1 MLWTNGLLHA
11 ALRMENARL
20 GGSKQSQQ
28 TNHDCLNSA
37 TAGYGSIN
45 KNGLFTVTETE
56 REKIRI

>member
-1 MLWTNGLLHA
+1 MECFENGLLHA

-20 GGSKQSQQ
+20 GGSKK

-56 REKIRI
+56 HEKIRI